1 MQKKLSSEDGYSISR
16 KTMKGKIMPVTQV
29 LEDSFVY
36 SCTFEQQ
43 YSSNEQFLPHHVL
56 AYQFSGETHIQHQD
70 GKLTL
75 KKDQTLLA
83 QKNQLAKSIKIPATD
98 KVYKSISVIITD
110 AALRQYARDNSNHEN
125 KNYTGKK
132 NILLKPDALLKSYF
146 KSLLPYVEQSEKIS
160 KKLAAIKTNEAI
172 ELLLHLDSSLRSFL
186 FDFSEPYK
194 IDLKHFMLQNY
205 HYNVPIE
212 HFAKLT
218 GRSLAAFKRD
228 FGHTFQTSP
237 RKWLQE
243 KRLTEAYHLIK
254 QKKRKPADIYLEV
267 GFENISHFYTSFKQ
281 KFGVTPASIE

>member
-1 MQKKLSSEDGYSISR
+1 
-16 KTMKGKIMPVTQV
+16 MPVTQV

-43 YSSNEQFLPHHVL
+43 HGYEQFVPHHVL
-56 AYQFSGETHIQHQD
+56 AFQFSGETHIEHQN
-70 GKLTL
+70 GKLIL
-75 KKDQTLLA
+75 KKNQMLLA

-98 KVYKSISVIITD
+98 KVYKIISVIIND
-110 AALRQYARDNSNHEN
+110 AALQQYAPGNSIHEN
-125 KNYTGKK
+125 KNYTGEK
-132 NILLKPDALLKSYF
+132 NLLLKPNALLKSYF
-146 KSLLPYVEQSEKIS
+146 QSLLPYVEQSQKIS

-172 ELLLHLDSSLRSFL
+172 ELLLHLKSSLKSFL

-194 IDLKHFMLQNY
+194 IDLEKFMLQNF

-228 FGHTFQTSP
+228 FDQTFQTSP

-243 KRLTEAYHLIK
+243 KRLAEAYHLIQ
-254 QKKRKPADIYLEV
+254 QKNRKPTEIYLEV
-267 GFENISHFYTSFKQ
+267 GFENLSHFYTSFKQ
-281 KFGVTPASIE
+281 KFGVTPASIQ